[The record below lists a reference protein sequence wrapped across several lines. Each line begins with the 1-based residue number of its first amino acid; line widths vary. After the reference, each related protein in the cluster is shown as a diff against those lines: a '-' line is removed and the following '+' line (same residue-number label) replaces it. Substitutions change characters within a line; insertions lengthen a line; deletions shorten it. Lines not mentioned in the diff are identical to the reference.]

1 MGSFVLCPYL
11 THLLLLA
18 KLVQGKERSHHIK
31 RTLLLRTDDGK
42 EKKRHHPVQPLAL
55 GLFLVILP
63 SFLDPKPGTVD
74 RTADSEKRRSR
85 CPHVLCGSS
94 LYVSALALVLALALA
109 ASFAEEGGGGASL
122 REAPGSSPGPE
133 AAADAAWSGDAPRFS
148 LIIDLNWIIHELRCV
163 SSGSL

>member
-18 KLVQGKERSHHIK
+18 KLVQGKERSHH
-31 RTLLLRTDDGK
+31 RSLLLRTNDGK
-42 EKKRHHPVQPLAL
+42 EKVKRHHPVQPLAL

-63 SFLDPKPGTVD
+63 SCLDPKPGTVD
-74 RTADSEKRRSR
+74 RTAASEKRRSR
-85 CPHVLCGSS
+85 CPHVLCDSS
-94 LYVSALALVLALALA
+94 LYALALALA
-109 ASFAEEGGGGASL
+109 TSFAEEGGGGASL

-148 LIIDLNWIIHELRCV
+148 LIIALNWIIHELRCV